1 MLAHS
6 PPPGAT
12 PMSDRRSSM
21 DQPIA
26 RTPELGTEPGRPSKA
41 RGALIAGRYVVD
53 RMLGRGGMATVYLAH
68 DKLVDRPVALKIL
81 RRELSNSAA
90 MERFS
95 REITVIAR
103 LRHAHIVPLHDSG
116 VYDELPFYVMAYV
129 GGESLQERIAR
140 VGALPIADVVR
151 FGGQVAEALAY
162 AHREGV
168 LHRDITPGNILIA
181 DDNAYVAD
189 FGIARLFT
197 EGKTLRTTESGLILG
212 TPTYMSPEQASG
224 EMECDGRSDVY
235 SLGCV
240 LYEATTGIPPFV
252 GPTPQAII
260 AGRFGAPPPPARTLR
275 ADVPPELND
284 AIARAMMTAPAERF
298 QSAAALGAALEAVT
312 PVAQVARARGRRRSG
327 RRMAMAAIVIAVF
340 GLGTAYVA
348 SSRWGPLRA
357 QLDRLEMRRAR
368 ALVEQ
373 GEWLRAD
380 TALREIVKR
389 DPTSA
394 PAHLWLAQAGALA
407 ATTMAEPT
415 DDWKSEVALAEEG
428 RATLDSADALRLA
441 ALRAYADGA
450 HDVARQR
457 YRGLVALEPASVAT
471 RLALADAFVN
481 DSLVERDATSP
492 SGWRFRG
499 SWEAASRALQAALD
513 LRPASPALRRAG
525 YDRLLR
531 ILATGSRYRPGRAAA
546 GPERAFAG
554 FPAFEGDSLA
564 YVPYPLAAVASGAAE
579 TGNTTLSE
587 AQARN
592 RETLRRVASEWVADL
607 PADADAHRAYAVALA
622 ADGILSPALPG
633 APSAVDE
640 IRRARDLAREP
651 RSRLLTG
658 AQEVR
663 LLVRAHRLGEARAL
677 ADSLMEIAQPHATD
691 EIETLAALA
700 TLRGDARRA
709 IRFLAM
715 STDGSQVRLTDGRP
729 WPMPVTV
736 VGPWKALE
744 VYAAIGR
751 SPDSI
756 LAARD
761 RLEGVVRRDV
771 APDIVPIVRASLMM
785 RQLTLAAP
793 VVGAAVLDDLDPG
806 RNIVAGLVR
815 EVAAG
820 DTAALRRGLRAVDTL
835 RRARDAASISIDGA
849 YVFSWL
855 RLVAGDTAGAE
866 RQMDTVLEQLR
877 ALSDGPPTDLTGA
890 AVVVRLMRQRADVAS
905 RRGDPTSAARWRAA
919 TDTLWH

>member
-1 MLAHS
+1 
-6 PPPGAT
+6 
-12 PMSDRRSSM
+12 MSDRRSNT
-21 DQPIA
+21 DQRIA
-26 RTPELGTEPGRPSKA
+26 HTPEPGGEPGRPSKA
-41 RGALIAGRYVVD
+41 RGALIAGRYVVE

-68 DKLVDRPVALKIL
+68 DQLVDRPVALKIL
-81 RRELSNSAA
+81 RRELSNSVA

-95 REITVIAR
+95 REIAVIGR

-116 VYDELPFYVMAYV
+116 VYDELPYYVMAFV
-129 GGESLQERIAR
+129 EGESLQDRIAR
-140 VGALPIADVVR
+140 DGALPIADVVR

-197 EGKTLRTTESGLILG
+197 ETKKLRTTESGFILG

-224 EMECDGRSDVY
+224 EMECDGRSDIY

-275 ADVPPELND
+275 TDMPPELND
-284 AIARAMMTAPAERF
+284 AIARAMMTAPSERF
-298 QSAAALGAALEAVT
+298 QSAAELGAALEAVA
-312 PVAQVARARGRRRSG
+312 PVAQVLRARGRRRSVQRIG
-327 RRMAMAAIVIAVF
+327 VAAAIALIV
-340 GLGTAYVA
+340 LGVSYLAA
-348 SSRWGPLRA
+348 SRWEPLRDR
-357 QLDRLEMRRAR
+357 LDRLALNRAR

-373 GEWLRAD
+373 GEWQRAD
-380 TALREIVKR
+380 TALRDIVK
-389 DPTSA
+389 DHPTSA
-394 PAHLWLAQAGALA
+394 PAHLWLAQSGALA
-407 ATTMAEPT
+407 APTMAEPT
-415 DDWKSEVALAEEG
+415 DDWKSEVTLAEEG

-450 HDVARQR
+450 HDVARER
-457 YRGLVALEPASVAT
+457 YRRLVAMQPASVAT

-481 DSLVERDATSP
+481 DSLVERDAKSA

-499 SWEAASRALQAALD
+499 SWEAASRTLQAALD

-531 ILATGSRYRPGRAAA
+531 ILATGSRYRPGRATT
-546 GPERAFAG
+546 GPERIFAG
-554 FPAFEGDSLA
+554 FPALDGDSLA
-564 YVPYPLAAVASGAAE
+564 YVPYPLPAVASGAAE
-579 TGNTTLSE
+579 SGNTTLSE

-592 RETLRRVASEWVADL
+592 RETLRRVASQWVADL
-607 PADADAHRAYAVALA
+607 PTAPDAHRAYAVALA
-622 ADGILSPALPG
+622 ADGILLPALPG
-633 APSAVDE
+633 APSAVEE

-651 RSRLLTG
+651 HSRLLTG

-663 LLVRAHRLGEARAL
+663 LLVRARRLGEARAL
-677 ADSLMEIAQPHATD
+677 ADSLMEVAQPRATD

-715 STDGSQVRLTDGRP
+715 STDGSQVRLIDGRP

-736 VGPWKALE
+736 VMPWKALE
-744 VYAAIGR
+744 VYSAIGR
-751 SPDSI
+751 SSDSI
-756 LAARD
+756 VSARHK
-761 RLEGVVRRDV
+761 LEAIVRRDV

-793 VVGAAVLDDLDPG
+793 VVGAGVLDDLDPG
-806 RNIVAGLVR
+806 RNIVAGLIR
-815 EVAAG
+815 SVAAS

-835 RRARDAASISIDGA
+835 RRARDAASLSIDGA

-855 RLVAGDTAGAE
+855 RLVAGDTAAAE

-890 AVVVRLMRQRADVAS
+890 AVVVRLMRLRADVAS
-905 RRGDPTSAARWRAA
+905 RRGDLALAARWRAA
-919 TDTLWH
+919 ADTLWH

>member
-1 MLAHS
+1 
-6 PPPGAT
+6 
-12 PMSDRRSSM
+12 MSDRRSNT
-21 DQPIA
+21 DQRIA
-26 RTPELGTEPGRPSKA
+26 HPPEPGSEPGRSSKT
-41 RGALIAGRYVVD
+41 RGALIAGRYVVE

-68 DKLVDRPVALKIL
+68 DQLVDRPVALKIL
-81 RRELSNSAA
+81 RRELSNSVA

-95 REITVIAR
+95 REIAVIGR

-116 VYDELPFYVMAYV
+116 VYDELPYYVMAFV
-129 GGESLQERIAR
+129 EGESLQDRIAR
-140 VGALPIADVVR
+140 DGALPIADVVR

-197 EGKTLRTTESGLILG
+197 ETKKLRTTESGFILG

-224 EMECDGRSDVY
+224 EMECDGRSDIY

-275 ADVPPELND
+275 ADIPPELND
-284 AIARAMMTAPAERF
+284 AIARAMMTAPSERF
-298 QSAAALGAALEAVT
+298 QSAAELGAALEAVA
-312 PVAQVARARGRRRSG
+312 PVALVQRKRSRLRTVKRTGIVAVA
-327 RRMAMAAIVIAVF
+327 IAVVV
-340 GLGTAYVA
+340 LGVAYIA
-348 SSRWGPLRA
+348 ASRWGPLRDR
-357 QLDRLEMRRAR
+357 LDRRALNRAR

-373 GEWLRAD
+373 GEWQRAD
-380 TALREIVKR
+380 TALRDIVK
-389 DPTSA
+389 DHPTSA
-394 PAHLWLAQAGALA
+394 PAHLWLAQSGALA

-415 DDWKSEVALAEEG
+415 DDWKSEVTLAEEG
-428 RATLDSADALRLA
+428 RATLDSVDALRLS

-450 HDVARQR
+450 DDVARER
-457 YRGLVALEPASVAT
+457 YRRLVAMEPASVAT

-481 DSLVERDATSP
+481 DSLVERDAKSA

-499 SWEAASRALQAALD
+499 SWEAASRTLQAALD

-525 YDRLLR
+525 YDRLLKV
-531 ILATGSRYRPGRAAA
+531 LAAGSRYRPGRAAT
-546 GPERAFAG
+546 GTERIFAG
-554 FPAFEGDSLA
+554 FPALDGDTLA

-579 TGNTTLSE
+579 AGNTTLSE

-592 RETLRRVASEWVADL
+592 RETLRRVASQWVADL
-607 PADADAHRAYAVALA
+607 TADADAHRAYAVALA
-622 ADGILSPALPG
+622 ADGILLPALPG

-677 ADSLMEIAQPHATD
+677 ADSLMEVAQPHATD

-736 VGPWKALE
+736 VMPWKALE
-744 VYAAIGR
+744 VYSAIGR
-751 SPDSI
+751 SSDSI
-756 LAARD
+756 VSARN
-761 RLEGVVRRDV
+761 RLEAIVRRDV

-793 VVGAAVLDDLDPG
+793 VVGAGVLDDLDPG
-806 RNIVAGLVR
+806 RNIVAGLIR
-815 EVAAG
+815 TVAAS

-835 RRARDAASISIDGA
+835 RRARDAASLSIDGA

-890 AVVVRLMRQRADVAS
+890 AVVVRLMRLRADVAS
-905 RRGDPTSAARWRAA
+905 RRGDPALAARWRAA
-919 TDTLWH
+919 ADTLWH